1 MRRRL
6 AILWL
11 GVIIAAAGYLG
22 WRLADGAPFRTD
34 LMALLPVADHDP
46 AVARAKQAM
55 TDLVARRIVV
65 LVGHRDRAPA
75 RRAAAEMAA
84 SLAHSGV
91 LSPADAVP
99 DSTAA
104 ARLGAAY
111 FPYRA
116 GLLSAAD
123 RRLLLEDR
131 GQDIVNRALSQI
143 YGFASFA
150 DSRLLQNDPFLLFPE
165 FLKALPGLGGQ
176 IFPDDGMLTIRD
188 DGRVWIV
195 VSGELAG
202 DPFALEFQSR
212 FQHAWDTAMADAGAP
227 GDGLSVL
234 RLGTI
239 FYARAGAGEAIAEA
253 SAITACALAGT
264 VALMLLAFRS
274 VTPLVLSVLSIL
286 AGFVAAL
293 SASLLAFGSLHVAV
307 LLFGAGLIGV
317 TVDYSVH
324 YFAQIFTPHAEPTE
338 RLRRV
343 LPGMLLGAGTTAIG
357 YCALAVAPYPG
368 LRQVAVFSVIGVSA
382 SLLTVILWFPL
393 FDRVRP
399 RPLPAAWR
407 RLTDLMRRLWT
418 EDGLRWVRVTAAV
431 VALGVGVAGFST
443 IRTEDDIRRQQD
455 LSPVL
460 VTEQNEIQR
469 LAGIDT
475 AGQFFLVEANDEE
488 GALAR
493 EEALVARL
501 RPLVGTGTL
510 TGWQSPADFVPSIA
524 RQKENRRLIEER
536 LERSQL
542 AIMQDR
548 LGMTAGQDERRA
560 ADFLELGRLRAAGL
574 LPFLDALIVDG
585 AKDGALHVVA
595 LKGLTDPAAAQRA
608 GDGLAGV
615 RFIDPT
621 ADVTALLGAYR
632 RQAVWLLGAS
642 ILLVVPLLAVRHGWW
657 GGLRIMAPPSAA
669 VILAPALLAL
679 CGLPFTFFAAMALVL
694 VLAIGVDYAIFCAED
709 SHGGAATLTAV
720 TLATLTTMLSFGLLA
735 FSHTAAVQTFG
746 ITMLTGIA
754 IAFLAAP
761 GAALKRPR

>member
-11 GVIIAAAGYLG
+11 GAIIAATGYLG
-22 WRLADGAPFRTD
+22 WRFADGAPFRTD

-55 TDLVARRIVV
+55 TDLVARRVV
-65 LVGHRDRAPA
+65 ILVGHRDRGLA
-75 RRAAAEMAA
+75 RRAATEMAA
-84 SLAHSGV
+84 NLARSGV
-91 LSPADAVP
+91 LSPVDAVP

-111 FPYRA
+111 FPHRA
-116 GLLSAAD
+116 GLLSDAD

-143 YGFASFA
+143 YGFATFA
-150 DSRLLQNDPFLLFPE
+150 DSRLLRNDPFLLFPE
-165 FLKALPGLGGQ
+165 FLKGLPGLGQ
-176 IFPDDGMLTIRD
+176 AFPDDGLLTIRD
-188 DGRVWIV
+188 DGRVWII
-195 VSGELAG
+195 VSGTLAG
-202 DPFALEFQSR
+202 DPFALEFQGR
-212 FQHAWDTAMADAGAP
+212 FQRAWDAAMAAAGAP
-227 GDGLSVL
+227 GEGLSVL

-239 FYARAGAGEAIAEA
+239 FYARAGAGEAITEA
-253 SAITACALAGT
+253 SAITTCALAGT

-286 AGFVAAL
+286 AGLVAAL
-293 SASLLAFGSLHVAV
+293 SASLLAFGTPHVAV

-324 YFAQIFTPHAEPTE
+324 YFAQIFTPHAKPTE

-368 LRQVAVFSVIGVSA
+368 LQQVAVFSVIGVSA

-407 RLTDLMRRLWT
+407 RMAALTLRLWT
-418 EDGLRWVRVTAAV
+418 EDRLRRARVAVVV
-431 VALGVGVAGFST
+431 VALAVGVAGFST

-455 LSPVL
+455 LPAHL
-460 VTEQNEIQR
+460 VSEQNEIQR

-475 AGQFFLVEANDEE
+475 AGQFFLVEAKDDED
-488 GALAR
+488 ALAR
-493 EEALVARL
+493 EEGLAARL
-501 RPLVGTGTL
+501 RSLVDTGVIA
-510 TGWQSPADFVPSIA
+510 GWLSPADFVPSIA

-542 AIMQDR
+542 AALQDR
-548 LGMTAGQDERRA
+548 LGMTPGPGERRA
-560 ADFLELGRLRAAGL
+560 ADFLELGRLRTAGL

-595 LKGLTDPAAAQRA
+595 LKGLTDPAAGRRA
-608 GDGLAGV
+608 GDGLVGV

-621 ADVTALLGAYR
+621 ADVTALLGDYR

-642 ILLVVPLLAVRHGWW
+642 ILLMVPLLAVRHGWR

-669 VILAPALLAL
+669 VVLAPALLAL

-709 SHGGAATLTAV
+709 GDGEAATLTAV

-735 FSHTAAVQTFG
+735 FSHTSAVQTFG

-761 GAALKRPR
+761 GAASRRPR